1 MVMGKRFLWLV
12 GLCCV
17 LAAPSVARADLIN
30 GGFEAYPQTANNYSD
45 YTDSAYAGWRTT
57 EGDHQ
62 IEVWGTGFQ
71 GVAAYQGGNFV
82 EINANAVSTLY
93 QDVSGIPAGALLSF
107 AFAHR
112 GRLGTDTMKLLLTD
126 LGRSGIYGADDNT
139 VLYSGTYSDG
149 NTAWGAYSSTGLAPI
164 TSLGDVVRMSF
175 ISVSAAGGNATYGNF
190 IDAVSLSGQ
199 VGVQSTAVVPEPGT
213 LALLAAAFGGVLL
226 LRRRTA

>member
-1 MVMGKRFLWLV
+1 MGRYWLRLA

-17 LAAPSVARADLIN
+17 LAAPSMAHADLIN
-30 GGFEAYPQTANNYSD
+30 GGFEAYPQTANSYSD
-45 YTDSAYAGWRTT
+45 YTDSNYAGWRTT

-112 GRLGTDTMKLLLTD
+112 GRLGVDTMQLVLTD
-126 LGRSGIYGADDNT
+126 LGRSGVYGASDNT

-149 NTAWGAYSSTGLAPI
+149 NTTWGAYSSSGLPGI
-164 TSLGDVVRMSF
+164 TALGDVLRMSF
-175 ISVSAAGGNATYGNF
+175 ISVSATGGDPTYGNF
-190 IDAVSLSGQ
+190 VDGVSLTAQNSG
-199 VGVQSTAVVPEPGT
+199 GSSLAAVVTEPGT
-213 LALLAAAFGGVLL
+213 LGLLAAAFGAMLL
-226 LRRRTA
+226 LRRRPG